1 MTPSNSPPPG
11 ASFIPH
17 IRSSGVYVVTA
28 RGATRSAATVTVV
41 LGSGVRV

>member
-11 ASFIPH
+11 ASSIPH

-28 RGATRSAATVTVV
+28 RVATQSAAAATAVR
-41 LGSGVRV
+41 GSGARV